1 MKRVTV
7 TRTRRLSQE
16 PGSLAEDMVAEEYR
30 EWSGFED
37 AGRFDLARDT
47 GALAEVK
54 STATSIDNPG
64 GQVSGR
70 FRLYRG
76 QHESLLEHDRDG
88 SAWYFFVLY
97 DVSTRP
103 PVARIVRK
111 EPAQVGRIV
120 GARGGWNDSGHA
132 EIDEE
137 YKLLHDAIFSDLEA
151 EVS

>member
-1 MKRVTV
+1 MKRVRV
-7 TRTRRLSQE
+7 TRTRRLSEE
-16 PGSLAEDMVAEEYR
+16 PGSLAEDLVAEEYR
-30 EWSGFED
+30 DWSSFED
-37 AGRFDLARDT
+37 AGQFDLARET

-54 STATSIDNPG
+54 STATSIKNPG

-76 QHESLLEHDRDG
+76 QHEALVEHDRVG

-97 DVSTRP
+97 DVSERP

-137 YKLLHDAIFSDLEA
+137 YKLLHDAIFSDVEA
-151 EVS
+151 DVS